1 MTFTLDLTKKTVDVF
16 DEGLTPNDYLLK
28 LNLNTFKILAKVNY
42 FDLTV
47 SGNPTT
53 FTQSHSFGYAPNFY
67 AFCLWPDGKVSLSG
81 PLAFIADRDTRVLF
95 TGPSFTPEADASN
108 FYFIFTK
115 PGSNY
120 NVDIA
125 LYVFEVEL

>member
-1 MTFTLDLTKKTVDVF
+1 MSFVFDLTKKGIDVF
-16 DEGLTPNDYLLK
+16 DEGLTPNDYILK

-53 FTQSHSFGYAPNFY
+53 FTQSHSYGYAPNFY
-67 AFCLWPDGKVSLSG
+67 AFCKFPDGKVAMAG
-81 PLAFIADRDTRVLF
+81 PLSFPYDRDTRVLF
-95 TGPSFTPEADASN
+95 TGPSFTPEVDASN
-108 FYFIFTK
+108 FYFILTK
-115 PGSNY
+115 PGANY
-120 NVDIA
+120 DVDIA